1 MADKPSAELLILKP
15 NTLVFY
21 VDESGD
27 ERLNDKQ
34 HPIFAFG
41 GVACSFDFH
50 LPIARAWQ
58 AMKAEN
64 FPQVDG
70 PLHANTHL
78 RDRLSETRRQ
88 AVLTG
93 MAHPKL
99 ARFGTV
105 ITSSTVV
112 PLDWIFTV
120 ACMELAKRFAS
131 VAEGMMQ
138 LGLWKVSGRV
148 VAVFEH
154 STRLAKHFEQH
165 FTGLVLEVGGHS
177 IPVEGS
183 FMPKSVVNPFL
194 EMADFVASAIG
205 KNVKHQQKSDPSACT
220 DNFQALFRKIGP
232 PLAAYAEVV
241 GVGPLPPGG
250 VRMPVVIHARP
261 NSATLKMQR
270 T

>member
-1 MADKPSAELLILKP
+1 MADQYPGEHLILKS

-27 ERLNDKQ
+27 ERLNNPQ

-41 GVACSFDFH
+41 GVACPSDFH

-58 AMKAEN
+58 AMKAKH

-78 RDRLSETRRQ
+78 RERLSSKKRL

-93 MAHPKL
+93 MAHPEL

-105 ITSSTVV
+105 ITSSTVLL
-112 PLDWIFTV
+112 PDWIFTV

-131 VAEGMMQ
+131 VMEGMIQ
-138 LGLWKVSGRV
+138 LGLLKVPGRV
-148 VAVFEH
+148 VAEFEH
-154 STRLAKHFEQH
+154 STRLAKHIEQH
-165 FTGLVLEVGGHS
+165 FTDLVLEVGGHA
-177 IPVEGS
+177 IPVEGR

-194 EMADFVASAIG
+194 EMADFVASTIG
-205 KNVKHQQKSDPSACT
+205 KNLKYQRKFDPSGCT
-220 DNFQALFRKIGP
+220 ANFEALFRKVGP

-241 GVGPLPPGG
+241 GVGPLPPCG
-250 VRMPVVIHARP
+250 VTEPVVIYARP
-261 NSATLKMQR
+261 NSATLKMQQ